1 MLAMKHK
8 NLVNAIKWKKRK
20 QPNMKEKIYHQQGE
34 KTLIY
39 QEKRE
44 EPSRQR
50 AKTDD
55 LNLDGQKIVSCPS
68 RAGAKTKQGSENSM
82 H

>member
-1 MLAMKHK
+1 
-8 NLVNAIKWKKRK
+8 
-20 QPNMKEKIYHQQGE
+20 MKEKIYHQQGE

-55 LNLDGQKIVSCPS
+55 LNPDGQKIVSCPS
-68 RAGAKTKQGSENSM
+68 RAGAKTKQGSEKLNALNNRCPVTAQRKNDGPENC
-82 H
+82 